1 MDSSGGPEEQEPPQ
15 PKQLNTAR
23 NHSTKMDFSDLSEEK
38 YLRKQISP
46 EANLTRFSFNEQKT
60 MEYMMNRDPMQ
71 EFFALTCQSIKLN
84 SPHINTIATIDTN
97 QLYQKATK
105 LNVPF
110 FQWSTWIE
118 SYLNKEF
125 MRLVLQKS
133 KRQGVTN

>member
-1 MDSSGGPEEQEPPQ
+1 
-15 PKQLNTAR
+15 
-23 NHSTKMDFSDLSEEK
+23 MDFSEDMV
-38 YLRKQISP
+38 RKQISP
-46 EANLTRFSFNEQKT
+46 DSQNLSRFSFNEQKT

-97 QLYQKATK
+97 QLYQKANK
-105 LNVPF
+105 LGVPF

-125 MRLVLQKS
+125 MRVVLQKS
-133 KRQGVTN
+133 KRQGQDSKPSSKTFIKAEQMTKQKMIEQAKFFN